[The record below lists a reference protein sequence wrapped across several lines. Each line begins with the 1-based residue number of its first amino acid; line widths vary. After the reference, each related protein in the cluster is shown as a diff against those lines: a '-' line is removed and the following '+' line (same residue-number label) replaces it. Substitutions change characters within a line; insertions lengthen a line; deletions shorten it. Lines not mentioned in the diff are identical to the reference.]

1 MAKKTDLKVTR
12 SDLDEIMKK
21 QREFFAA
28 GKTRDVKNRIQ
39 HLKKLKQSIKDHEDD
54 IYDALSAD
62 FGKPP
67 FETYMSEIGTVLVEL
82 GHTISNLKSWAGIK
96 CGKTPLS
103 HLPGRSR
110 IYAEPYGTVLVISPW
125 NYPFNLALA
134 PVIGAISAGNT
145 VFLKPSSA
153 SPMTSKVLY
162 KILTGVFPTEWVAVF
177 QEEEVKNF
185 MLDLQYDYIFFTGG
199 ADVGKMVMQK
209 AAVHLTPLTLELG
222 GKSPCIVM
230 DDADFTIAARRLAW
244 GKFFNCGQTCV
255 APDYLLISENAKKP
269 FFEALQKEI
278 KKFFGENP
286 KSSPD
291 FARIISDRH
300 WARVERLLHKGKIV
314 IGGEVDPKTRYIAPT
329 VIDGITPKD
338 PIMQE
343 EIFGPVLPVISI
355 SSLDDAINF
364 INARPKPLALYLFTK
379 SGKTKKRVI
388 GETSYGGGCVNDTL
402 KHFANGHI
410 PFGGVGLSGMGS
422 YHGKGSF
429 DTFTHYKSVYHN
441 VNFFDNPLMYAP
453 YTKFAARVIK
463 SVLK

>member
-1 MAKKTDLKVTR
+1 MVKK

-21 QREFFAA
+21 QREFFAT
-28 GKTRDVKNRIQ
+28 GKTKDVKNRIK
-39 HLKKLKQSIKDHEDD
+39 HLKKLKQAIKDHEED
-54 IYDALSAD
+54 IYDALAGD
-62 FGKPP
+62 FGKSQ

-82 GHTISNLKSWAGIK
+82 GHTISHLKGWAK
-96 CGKTPLS
+96 VKRGKTPMS

-125 NYPFNLALA
+125 NYPFNLAMA

-153 SPMTSKVLY
+153 SPKTSRVLY
-162 KILTGVFPTEWVAVF
+162 NILTSVFPVEWVAVF

-199 ADVGKMVMQK
+199 ADVGKMVMEK
-209 AAVHLTPLTLELG
+209 AAVNLTPLTLELG
-222 GKSPCIVM
+222 GKSPCIVL

-255 APDYLLISENAKKP
+255 APDYLLISEKAKKP
-269 FFEALQKEI
+269 FFDAVKKEI
-278 KKFFGENP
+278 KKFYGENP

-291 FARIISDRH
+291 FARIITDKH
-300 WARVERLLHKGKIV
+300 WVRVERLLHKGKIV
-314 IGGEVDPKTRYIAPT
+314 IGGEVDQKTRYIAPT
-329 VIDGITPKD
+329 IIDGISPKD

-343 EIFGPVLPVISI
+343 EIFGPVLPVITI
-355 SSLDDAINF
+355 SSIDDAINF
-364 INARPKPLALYLFTK
+364 INERPKPLALYLFT
-379 SGKTKKRVI
+379 SKRKNSLRFI
-388 GETSYGGGCVNDTL
+388 NETSYGGGCINDTL

-410 PFGGVGLSGMGS
+410 PFGGVGKSGMGS

-429 DTFTHYKSVYHN
+429 DTFTHYKSVYYN
-441 VNFFDNPLMYAP
+441 INLIDLPVVYSPPSKLATMLVK
-453 YTKFAARVIK
+453 TLIR
-463 SVLK
+463 